1 MKKTFE
7 SGLGRT
13 QAMHTAQAAL
23 PVLVASLWLAG
34 CAVRTA
40 PPVVS
45 APVPLV
51 WQAALPH
58 QGSLGDLRQWWQ
70 QQGDPLLAELVAAGQ
85 AMSPTVASAHS
96 RIEQARAART
106 AAGAALLPTLD
117 AAASL
122 TRGRALQ
129 AAGPGL
135 VPVATSAQ
143 AGLQAAWELDI
154 AGGNRAALD
163 AASQRLLGADAQWHD
178 ARVSSAAEVAN
189 QYFSLRGCRALAD
202 VTRLDAGSRQETAR
216 LSALSTQAGFTAP
229 ASDALA
235 RASAADARGRATR
248 QAAQCELD
256 LKALVALTGYDE
268 PDLRKKLA
276 FAHTPPAQ
284 TAIISIATVPAEA
297 LAQRPDVFSAGRE
310 VAAASADLGS
320 ARAARYPRL
329 ALGGNIG
336 VARIYASGGSA
347 SLDTWSIGPLSLTVP
362 LFDGGRRAANVAAA
376 EARYE
381 EAASL
386 YRARVRQAVREVEQA
401 LVSLQSGE
409 ARQADADA
417 AVDGYRAAFAGT
429 EAQYKN
435 GLVSLLALEDARR
448 TLLAAEVNQVTLR
461 QERQA
466 AGVALYRAM
475 GGGWTQAVTQLSP
488 LQATGAQPS
497 LLSR

>member
-1 MKKTFE
+1 MKKIFK
-7 SGLGRT
+7 SGRGQA
-13 QAMHTAQAAL
+13 QAMRPAQAAL
-23 PVLVASLWLAG
+23 PVLAAALWLAG

-45 APVPLV
+45 APSPLA
-51 WQAALPH
+51 WQAALAH
-58 QGSLGDLRQWWQ
+58 QGSLTDLGQWWQ
-70 QQGDPLLAELVAAGQ
+70 QHGDPLLAELVAAGQ
-85 AMSPTVASAHS
+85 AVSPTVASARS
-96 RIEQARAART
+96 RIEQARTART

-117 AAASL
+117 GAASL

-129 AAGPGL
+129 AAGPGA

-189 QYFSLRGCRALAD
+189 QYFSLRACRALAD

-256 LKALVALTGYDE
+256 LKALVALTGLDE
-268 PDLRKKLA
+268 PDLRQKLA
-276 FAHTPPAQ
+276 IAPSPSAQ
-284 TAIISIATVPAEA
+284 PAIISIALVPAEV
-297 LAQRPDVFSAGRE
+297 LAQRPDIFSAGRE

-320 ARAARYPRL
+320 AQAARYPRL

-336 VARIYASGGSA
+336 VARIYAGGGSA
-347 SLDTWSIGPLSLTVP
+347 YLDTWSIGPLSLTVP
-362 LFDGGRRAANVAAA
+362 LFDGSRRAANVAAA

-381 EAASL
+381 EAAAL

-401 LVSLQSGE
+401 LVSLQSGA

-417 AVDGYRAAFAGT
+417 AVEGYRAAFTGT
-429 EAQYKN
+429 EALYKN
-435 GLVSLLALEDARR
+435 GLANLLLLEDARR
-448 TLLAAEVNQVTLR
+448 TLLAAETNQVTLR

-466 AGVALYRAM
+466 AGVALYRAV
-475 GGGWTQAVTQLSP
+475 GGGWTPAVTPVQAV
-488 LQATGAQPS
+488 AAQPS
-497 LLSR
+497 APAR

>member
-1 MKKTFE
+1 MKNFE
-7 SGLGRT
+7 CRRGRT
-13 QAMHTAQAAL
+13 RTPRTALLVLAAAL
-23 PVLVASLWLAG
+23 CLAG

-40 PPVVS
+40 PPAVS
-45 APVPLV
+45 APVPPQ

-58 QGSLGDLRQWWQ
+58 QGSLTDLSQWWL

-85 AMSPTVASAHS
+85 AVSPTVASARS

-122 TRGRALQ
+122 SRGRSPQ
-129 AAGPGL
+129 AARPDS

-154 AGGNRAALD
+154 AGGNRAGRD

-189 QYFSLRGCRALAD
+189 QYFSLRSCRALAE
-202 VTRLDAGSRQETAR
+202 VTQLDAASRQETAR

-268 PDLRKKLA
+268 ADLRQKLA
-276 FAHTPPAQ
+276 LTLMQPAQ
-284 TAIISIATVPAEA
+284 AAIISIAIVPAEA

-310 VAAASADLGS
+310 VAAASADLGQ
-320 ARAARYPRL
+320 AQAARYPRL
-329 ALGGNIG
+329 ALSGSIG
-336 VARIYASGGSA
+336 VARIQAGGSGIN
-347 SLDTWSIGPLSLTVP
+347 LDTWSIGPLSLTVP
-362 LFDGGRRAANVAAA
+362 LFDGDRRAANVDVAQ
-376 EARYE
+376 ARYE
-381 EAASL
+381 EAAAL
-386 YRARVRQAVREVEQA
+386 YRARVRLAVREVEQA
-401 LVSLQSGE
+401 LVSLQSSE
-409 ARQADADA
+409 ARQGDAQA
-417 AVDGYRAAFAGT
+417 AVDGYRAAFTGT
-429 EAQYKN
+429 EALYKN
-435 GLVSLLALEDARR
+435 GLASLLNLEDARR
-448 TLLAAEVNQVTLR
+448 TLLAAQITSVTLR

-475 GGGWTQAVTQLSP
+475 GGGWTPAIAP
-488 LQATGAQPS
+488 LQAVGAQPS
-497 LLSR
+497 TLPR